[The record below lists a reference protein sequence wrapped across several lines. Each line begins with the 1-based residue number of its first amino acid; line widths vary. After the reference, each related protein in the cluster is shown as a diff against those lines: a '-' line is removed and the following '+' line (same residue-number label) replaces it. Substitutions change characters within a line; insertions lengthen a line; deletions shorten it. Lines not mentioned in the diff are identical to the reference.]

1 VPEIVL
7 AHGVGRVYQSPI
19 PLWLYLSG
27 AAATV
32 AASFLLRALVRDTG
46 SARPVK
52 RIAGD
57 TFALVASRL
66 LTFIGLFFLLL
77 TVASGVFGGD
87 EGFGLASLLFWVGL
101 VVGTVAAGTI
111 VAGTWHRADPWATLE
126 RIYRVDDQAT
136 RGSSTAPLEAS
147 AARRAEKLWWLA
159 PVSIYL
165 LFWFE
170 LVSGVGFDSFFI
182 VVALL
187 LYTLFVLS
195 FRASLGPV
203 FDLVDPFAILFG
215 FAERL
220 APLELRAD
228 GLYYRGWI
236 RSLDE
241 DRPMPRGLYAAVFV
255 LLASTTLD
263 NVRETVGWTEFRDA
277 VGIGGANDMLVDS
290 VALAAFS
297 LLFLLPFMLT
307 VWASQRFIEE
317 RMSFDGVARRFGWSL
332 IPIGIAYVLAHN
344 APLVL
349 TGVPLLLRGLSDPF
363 GQGWNL
369 LGTGTLLQG
378 FFPSPALVW
387 FIEIA
392 LIVGGHILGVL
403 AAHRTAVRLG
413 RSHRAAVRSQYALTV
428 LMSIFTI
435 TTLWLLSQPLVR

>member
-1 VPEIVL
+1 MPEIVL

-66 LTFIGLFFLLL
+66 LTLIGVFFLLL

-195 FRASLGPV
+195 FRASLGPM

-349 TGVPLLLRGLSDPF
+349 TGVTLLLRGLSDPF